1 MVEHLNRKPILLLV
15 SISTLFF
22 MFLLFGAIWQFVK
35 HQHEHHMEVTKALA
49 RGQMEV
55 ISFITQEELQKG
67 NYDSI
72 ALLFKQ
78 WAGQYVEVDEVE
90 LISKNGFMIA
100 GYGPLNPADRRYVT
114 EKEITYSYRGKAKL
128 MMAYSLERAYKL
140 TSDLVFQM
148 ILAGL
153 SISFVFSLLF
163 YLFASRRQEADL
175 LTNMVEELKDAESRN
190 KRLAAY
196 PKANPNPIA
205 AFDLDGK
212 ETFCNPAFKRLID
225 LLHAK
230 DNGVLLPD
238 DHDEIL
244 RRIGAGEN
252 QLYAEVDTGY
262 KHLLL
267 HYQWI
272 DLVEEVYVYIQDVT
286 ALRLAEQALID
297 ERNQARTTLTSI
309 ADAVVTTDANGR
321 VVYLNDSALKILDQD
336 ADSVVGKH
344 FETVFVLLDE
354 ELDTQINDL
363 LVQCQLNK
371 SGAVVSQLAR
381 LALVDGNN
389 LHVNVTA
396 NRILSNDKEM
406 SGIVVVIRDVTR
418 ERRLQEELYRQASH
432 DNLTELLN
440 RSAFESHLEQS
451 LESARKRGHQHILCF
466 MDLDQFKVVNDTCGH
481 VAGDELLRQ
490 IAAIMRR
497 HFRGSD
503 VLARVGGDEFAAILT
518 DCPLSMAQDRVNG
531 LRKEIQE
538 HTFTWQ
544 EHNFRIS
551 ISIGIVEIDQYS
563 ESIGMLMSSVD
574 AACYSAKDSGRN
586 CITVYQRDSSSTTQ
600 LLGQMQWVSQIN
612 DALSDDRLILYSQP
626 IADLQSNELVIKGIE
641 ILVRMRSQEGELIPP
656 GAFLPSAERY
666 DLIDRI
672 DYAVIEKVMQLL
684 AESGADYPD
693 CFINISG
700 MTLSRNELSPKL
712 KLLLEKYQINPQKL
726 VFEVT
731 ETAAIQNLTSAL
743 KIINE
748 LKELGCR
755 FALDDF
761 GSGLSSF
768 GYLKNLPIDFV
779 KIDGMFVKEINKSPV
794 DKGMVEAIKTVADT
808 MGLVTIAEFVE
819 DSLIREE
826 LKRIG
831 IYYGQGY
838 SIARPKPIED
848 YLNSKKGQSNI
859 IWLSS

>member
-22 MFLLFGAIWQFVK
+22 MFLLFGAIWLFVK

-175 LTNMVEELKDAESRN
+175 LTNMVEELKDAESCN

-230 DNGVLLPD
+230 DSSVLLPD

-244 RRIGAGEN
+244 RRIGTGEN

>member
-1 MVEHLNRKPILLLV
+1 MVV
-15 SISTLFF
+15 SMTT
-22 MFLLFGAIWQFVK
+22 LLFMALLFSTIWLFIK
-35 HQHEHHMEVTKALA
+35 HQHEHHIEITKALA
-49 RGQMEV
+49 SGQMEV
-55 ISFITQEELQKG
+55 IAFIAEEELQKG

-78 WAGQYVEVDEVE
+78 WAGQYIEVDEVE
-90 LISKNGFMIA
+90 LISNNGFMIA
-100 GYGPLNPADRRYVT
+100 GYGPLNPAERRFVI
-114 EKEITYSYRGKAKL
+114 EKEITYSYRGRANL
-128 MMAYSLERAYKL
+128 MMAYSLEGAY
-140 TSDLVFQM
+140 TMTRDLVFQM
-148 ILAGL
+148 IFAGL
-153 SISFVFSLLF
+153 SMSFVFLLLF
-163 YLFASRRQEADL
+163 YLFVSRRQEAEL
-175 LTNMVEELKDAESRN
+175 LANMVVELKDAESRN

-196 PKANPNPIA
+196 PKENPNPIA
-205 AFDLDGK
+205 AYRLSGE

-225 LLHAK
+225 LLHVK
-230 DNGVLLPD
+230 DNSALLPA
-238 DHDEIL
+238 DHNNIL
-244 RRIGAGEN
+244 SRIGSGEN

-272 DLVEEVYVYIQDVT
+272 DVLEEVYVYIQDVT
-286 ALRLAEQALID
+286 ALRLAEQALTD
-297 ERNQARTTLTSI
+297 ERNQAHTTLSSI
-309 ADAVVTTDANGR
+309 ADSVVTTDVNGR
-321 VVYLNDSALKILDQD
+321 VVYINDSAEKILDQD
-336 ADSVVGKH
+336 KSLILGNH

-354 ELDTQINDL
+354 ERNVPIENPL
-363 LVQCQLNK
+363 LQCQLRR
-371 SGAVVSQLAR
+371 SGSAISQMAR

-396 NRILSNDKEM
+396 NQILNNDQEIT
-406 SGIVVVIRDVTR
+406 GIVVVIRDVTR
-418 ERRLQEELYRQASH
+418 ERRLQDELYRQASH

-451 LESARKRGHQHILCF
+451 LESARKRAREHILCF

-490 IAAIMRR
+490 IATIMRR

-518 DCPLSMAQDRVNG
+518 DCPLSMAEDRVNS

-538 HTFTWQ
+538 YSFTWQ
-544 EHNFRIS
+544 GHNFRIS
-551 ISIGIVEIDQYS
+551 ISIGIVQIDQYS
-563 ESIGMLMSSVD
+563 ESIGILMSSVD

-586 CITVYQRDSSSTTQ
+586 CINVYQRDSSSSKH

-612 DALSDDRLILYSQP
+612 NALQEDRFVLYAQP
-626 IADLQSNELVIKGIE
+626 IANLESDELVVKGIE
-641 ILVRMRSQEGELIPP
+641 ILLRMKSQQNELIPP

-666 DLIDRI
+666 DLIERI
-672 DYAVIEKVMQLL
+672 DYYVVEQVLRLL
-684 AESGADYPD
+684 SESGNDYPD

-700 MTLSRNELSPKL
+700 MTLGRNELASRL
-712 KLLLEKYQINPQKL
+712 KSLLEKYRIDPRKL
-726 VFEVT
+726 VIEVT

-743 KIINE
+743 KTINE
-748 LKELGCR
+748 LKLIGCR

-779 KIDGMFVKEINKSPV
+779 KIDGMFVRDITNNPV

-819 DSLIREE
+819 DKLIQEE
-826 LKRIG
+826 LKKIG

-838 SIARPKPIED
+838 GIAHPKPIED
-848 YLNSKKGQSNI
+848 YLSVKKVKSNI
-859 IWLSS
+859 IRLTT

>member
-1 MVEHLNRKPILLLV
+1 MV
-15 SISTLFF
+15 
-22 MFLLFGAIWQFVK
+22 LLFGAIWLFIK
-35 HQHEHHMEVTKALA
+35 HQHEHHMEVTTALA

-100 GYGPLNPADRRYVT
+100 GYGPLNPADRRFVT

-128 MMAYSLERAYKL
+128 MMAYSLEGAYKL
-140 TSDLVFQM
+140 TSDLVFQL

-163 YLFASRRQEADL
+163 YLFVSRRQEAGL

-205 AFDLDGK
+205 AFDLNGK

-230 DNGVLLPD
+230 DSGVILPD
-238 DHDEIL
+238 DHDDIL
-244 RRIGAGEN
+244 RRIGSGEN

-272 DLVEEVYVYIQDVT
+272 DLVEEIYVYIQDVT

-490 IAAIMRR
+490 I
-497 HFRGSD
+497 
-503 VLARVGGDEFAAILT
+503 
-518 DCPLSMAQDRVNG
+518 
-531 LRKEIQE
+531 
-538 HTFTWQ
+538 
-544 EHNFRIS
+544 
-551 ISIGIVEIDQYS
+551 
-563 ESIGMLMSSVD
+563 
-574 AACYSAKDSGRN
+574 
-586 CITVYQRDSSSTTQ
+586 
-600 LLGQMQWVSQIN
+600 
-612 DALSDDRLILYSQP
+612 
-626 IADLQSNELVIKGIE
+626 
-641 ILVRMRSQEGELIPP
+641 
-656 GAFLPSAERY
+656 
-666 DLIDRI
+666 
-672 DYAVIEKVMQLL
+672 
-684 AESGADYPD
+684 
-693 CFINISG
+693 
-700 MTLSRNELSPKL
+700 
-712 KLLLEKYQINPQKL
+712 
-726 VFEVT
+726 
-731 ETAAIQNLTSAL
+731 
-743 KIINE
+743 
-748 LKELGCR
+748 
-755 FALDDF
+755 
-761 GSGLSSF
+761 
-768 GYLKNLPIDFV
+768 
-779 KIDGMFVKEINKSPV
+779 
-794 DKGMVEAIKTVADT
+794 
-808 MGLVTIAEFVE
+808 
-819 DSLIREE
+819 
-826 LKRIG
+826 
-831 IYYGQGY
+831 
-838 SIARPKPIED
+838 
-848 YLNSKKGQSNI
+848 
-859 IWLSS
+859 

>member
-1 MVEHLNRKPILLLV
+1 M
-15 SISTLFF
+15 
-22 MFLLFGAIWQFVK
+22 
-35 HQHEHHMEVTKALA
+35 
-49 RGQMEV
+49 
-55 ISFITQEELQKG
+55 
-67 NYDSI
+67 
-72 ALLFKQ
+72 
-78 WAGQYVEVDEVE
+78 
-90 LISKNGFMIA
+90 
-100 GYGPLNPADRRYVT
+100 
-114 EKEITYSYRGKAKL
+114 
-128 MMAYSLERAYKL
+128 
-140 TSDLVFQM
+140 
-148 ILAGL
+148 
-153 SISFVFSLLF
+153 
-163 YLFASRRQEADL
+163 
-175 LTNMVEELKDAESRN
+175 
-190 KRLAAY
+190 
-196 PKANPNPIA
+196 
-205 AFDLDGK
+205 
-212 ETFCNPAFKRLID
+212 
-225 LLHAK
+225 
-230 DNGVLLPD
+230 
-238 DHDEIL
+238 
-244 RRIGAGEN
+244 
-252 QLYAEVDTGY
+252 
-262 KHLLL
+262 
-267 HYQWI
+267 
-272 DLVEEVYVYIQDVT
+272 
-286 ALRLAEQALID
+286 
-297 ERNQARTTLTSI
+297 
-309 ADAVVTTDANGR
+309 
-321 VVYLNDSALKILDQD
+321 
-336 ADSVVGKH
+336 
-344 FETVFVLLDE
+344 
-354 ELDTQINDL
+354 
-363 LVQCQLNK
+363 
-371 SGAVVSQLAR
+371 
-381 LALVDGNN
+381 
-389 LHVNVTA
+389 
-396 NRILSNDKEM
+396 
-406 SGIVVVIRDVTR
+406 
-418 ERRLQEELYRQASH
+418 QEELYRQASH

>member
-1 MVEHLNRKPILLLV
+1 M
-15 SISTLFF
+15 S
-22 MFLLFGAIWQFVK
+22 LLFSAIWVFVK
-35 HQHEHHMEVTKALA
+35 HQHEHHLEVTKTLA

-55 ISFITQEELQKG
+55 ISFITEEELQKG

-78 WAGQYVEVDEVE
+78 WASQYLEVDEVE

-100 GYGPLNPADRRYVT
+100 GYGPLNPADRRFVT
-114 EKEITYSYRGKAKL
+114 EKEITYSYRGKANL
-128 MMAYSLERAYKL
+128 VMAYSLEGAHQL
-140 TSDLVFQM
+140 TRDLILQM

-163 YLFASRRQEADL
+163 YLFASRRQEAGL
-175 LTNMVEELKDAESRN
+175 LVNMIEELKDAESRN

-205 AFDLDGK
+205 AFEVDGS
-212 ETFCNPAFKRLID
+212 EVFYNPAFKRLID

-230 DNGVLLPD
+230 DSSVLLPD
-238 DHDEIL
+238 DHAEIL
-244 RRIGAGEN
+244 RRVGSGEN

-272 DLVEEVYVYIQDVT
+272 DLVQEVYVYIQDVT
-286 ALRLAEQALID
+286 ALRLAERALID
-297 ERNQARTTLTSI
+297 ERNQARTTLSSI

-321 VVYLNDSALKILDQD
+321 VVYLNDSAIKILDQD
-336 ADSVVGKH
+336 VELVIGKH
-344 FETVFVLLDE
+344 FDSVFVLLDE
-354 ELDTQINDL
+354 ERDQQIDNL
-363 LVQCQLNK
+363 LVQCQLSS
-371 SGAVVSQLAR
+371 SGAAVSQLAR

-396 NRILSNDKEM
+396 NRILGNDQEM

-451 LESARKRGHQHILCF
+451 LESARKRGREHILCF

-503 VLARVGGDEFAAILT
+503 VLARVGGDEFGAILT

-538 HTFTWQ
+538 YTFTWQ

-551 ISIGIVEIDQYS
+551 ISIGIVQIDQYS
-563 ESIGMLMSSVD
+563 ESVGILMSSVD

-586 CITVYQRDSSSTTQ
+586 CVNVYQRDSSSTKQ

-612 DALSDDRLILYSQP
+612 NALREDRLVLYAQP
-626 IADLQSNELVIKGIE
+626 IADMQSDDLTATGIE
-641 ILVRMRSQEGELIPP
+641 VLVRMRSQQGELIPP

-666 DLIDRI
+666 DLINRV
-672 DYAVIEKVMQLL
+672 DYHVIEQVLKLL
-684 AESGADYPD
+684 SESDHDYPD

-700 MTLSRNELSPKL
+700 MTLSRNDLSGKL
-712 KLLLEKYQINPQKL
+712 KLLLDKYAVKPQKL

-743 KIINE
+743 KIIND
-748 LKELGCR
+748 LKEIGCR

-768 GYLKNLPIDFV
+768 GYLKDLPIDFV
-779 KIDGMFVKEINKSPV
+779 KIDGMFVKDITNNPV
-794 DKGMVEAIKTVADT
+794 DRGMVEAIKTVADT

-819 DSLIREE
+819 DSLIQAE
-826 LKRIG
+826 LKKIG

-838 SIARPKPIED
+838 SIARPKPIEQ
-848 YLNSKKGQSNI
+848 YLSVKNGNSNI

>member
-1 MVEHLNRKPILLLV
+1 MVERLIRKPFLLLV
-15 SISTLFF
+15 SIVTLLF
-22 MFLLFGAIWQFVK
+22 MFLLFGAIGVFVK

-49 RGQMEV
+49 EGQMEV

-67 NYDSI
+67 NYDTI

-100 GYGPLNPADRRYVT
+100 GYGPLNPADRRFVT

-128 MMAYSLERAYKL
+128 MMAYSLEGAYKL

-153 SISFVFSLLF
+153 SISFVFALLF

-175 LTNMVEELKDAESRN
+175 LTNIVEELKDAESRN

-196 PKANPNPIA
+196 PTANPNPIA
-205 AFDLDGK
+205 AFDLTGK
-212 ETFCNPAFKRLID
+212 EIFCNPAFKRLID

-230 DNGVLLPD
+230 DSGILLPD
-238 DHDEIL
+238 DHEEIL
-244 RRIGAGEN
+244 RRIGRGEN

-272 DLVEEVYVYIQDVT
+272 DIVEEVYVYIQDVT

-297 ERNQARTTLTSI
+297 ERNQARTTLSSI

-336 ADSVVGKH
+336 SESVIGKH
-344 FETVFVLLDE
+344 FEAAFVLMDE
-354 ELDTQINDL
+354 ERDTQINGL
-363 LVQCQLNK
+363 LVQCQLSK
-371 SGAVVSQLAR
+371 TGAVVSQLAR

-389 LHVNVTA
+389 LHVHVTA

-418 ERRLQEELYRQASH
+418 ERRLQDELYRQASH

-440 RSAFESHLEQS
+440 RSAFESHLQQA
-451 LESARKRGHQHILCF
+451 LESARNRGHQHILCF

-490 IAAIMRR
+490 IAAIMRS

-531 LRKEIQE
+531 LRKEVQE

-551 ISIGIVEIDQYS
+551 ISIGMVEIDQYS
-563 ESIGMLMSSVD
+563 ESIGLLMSSVD

-586 CITVYQRDSSSTTQ
+586 CITVYQRDSSSTKQ

-612 DALSDDRLILYSQP
+612 NALSDDRLVLYAQP
-626 IADLQSNELVIKGIE
+626 ISDLRSDDLMVKGIE
-641 ILVRMRSQEGELIPP
+641 VLVRMSSQEGELIPP

-684 AESGADYPD
+684 AQSGTDYPD

-779 KIDGMFVKEINKSPV
+779 KIDGMFVKEINKNPV

-819 DSLIREE
+819 DSLIQED

-831 IYYGQGY
+831 IHYGQGY

-848 YLNSKKGQSNI
+848 YINSKKGQSNI
-859 IWLSS
+859 IWLST

>member
-1 MVEHLNRKPILLLV
+1 MVEHVNRKPILLLV

-230 DNGVLLPD
+230 DSGVLLPD

-244 RRIGAGEN
+244 RRIGTGEN

>member
-1 MVEHLNRKPILLLV
+1 MVEQVNRKPFLLLV
-15 SISTLFF
+15 SISTLLF
-22 MFLLFGAIWQFVK
+22 MLMLFGAVWIFIK

-67 NYDSI
+67 NYDTI

-78 WAGQYVEVDEVE
+78 WASQYVEVDEVE

-100 GYGPLNPADRRYVT
+100 GYGPLNPADRRFVT
-114 EKEITYSYRGKAKL
+114 EKEITYSYRGNAKL
-128 MMAYSLERAYKL
+128 MMAYSLEGAHKL

-163 YLFASRRQEADL
+163 YLFASRRQEAGL
-175 LTNMVEELKDAESRN
+175 LTNMVDELKDAESRN

-205 AFDLDGK
+205 AFELDGK
-212 ETFCNPAFKRLID
+212 EIFYNPAFKRLID

-230 DNGVLLPD
+230 DSSVLLPD
-238 DHDEIL
+238 DHAEIL
-244 RRIGAGEN
+244 KRIGSGEN

-272 DLVEEVYVYIQDVT
+272 DLVQEVYVYIQDVT

-297 ERNQARTTLTSI
+297 ERNQARTTLSSI

-321 VVYLNDSALKILDQD
+321 VVYMNDAALKILDQD
-336 ADSVVGKH
+336 AESVIGKH
-344 FETVFVLLDE
+344 FEAVFVLMDE
-354 ELDTQINDL
+354 ELDTQIDDL
-363 LVQCQLNK
+363 LVKCQLNK
-371 SGAVVSQLAR
+371 TGAVVSQLAR
-381 LALVDGNN
+381 MALVDGNN
-389 LHVNVTA
+389 LHVNITA
-396 NRILSNDKEM
+396 NRILAKDKEM

-451 LESARKRGHQHILCF
+451 LESARKRGHEHILCF

-497 HFRGSD
+497 HFRDSD
-503 VLARVGGDEFAAILT
+503 VLARVGGDEFGAILT

-551 ISIGIVEIDQYS
+551 ISIGIAEIDQYS

-586 CITVYQRDSSSTTQ
+586 CITVYQRDSSSTKQ

-612 DALSDDRLILYSQP
+612 NALSEDRLVLYAQP
-626 IADLQSNELVIKGIE
+626 IADLQSNDLVIKGVE

-672 DYAVIEKVMQLL
+672 DYSVIEKVMRLL
-684 AESGADYPD
+684 SQSGPDHPD

-700 MTLSRNELSPKL
+700 MTLSRNELSAKL
-712 KLLLEKYQINPQKL
+712 KLLLDKYQINPQKL

-743 KIINE
+743 KIIND

-779 KIDGMFVKEINKSPV
+779 KIDGMFVKEINKNPV

-819 DSLIREE
+819 DSLIQEE
-826 LKRIG
+826 LKRVG
-831 IYYGQGY
+831 IYYAQGY

-848 YLNSKKGQSNI
+848 YINSRNGQSNI
-859 IWLSS
+859 IWLST